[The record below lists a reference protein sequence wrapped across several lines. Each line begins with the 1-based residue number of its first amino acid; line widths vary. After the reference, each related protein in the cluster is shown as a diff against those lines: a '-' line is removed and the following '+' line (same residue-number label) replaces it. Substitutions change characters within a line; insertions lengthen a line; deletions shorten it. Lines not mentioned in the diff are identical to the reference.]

1 MAPNRLGVLGEDEL
15 TGHGA
20 SYFTD
25 HHGPT
30 VHDQNVLVAGGGNSG
45 LQAAQEMAPVVG
57 RVHVLTRGGWTGDC
71 TSGTGKE
78 IVIATGDG
86 ARSALSAK
94 RFVRSQPWMT

>member
-1 MAPNRLGVLGEDEL
+1 MAPNRLGVPGEDEL

-57 RVHVLTRGGWTGDC
+57 RVHVLTRGG
-71 TSGTGKE
+71 
-78 IVIATGDG
+78 
-86 ARSALSAK
+86 
-94 RFVRSQPWMT
+94 